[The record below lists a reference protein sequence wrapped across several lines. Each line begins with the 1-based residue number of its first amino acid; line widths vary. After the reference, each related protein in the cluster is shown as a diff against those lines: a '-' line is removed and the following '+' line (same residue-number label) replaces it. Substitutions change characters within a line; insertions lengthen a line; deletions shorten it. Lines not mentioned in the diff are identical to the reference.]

1 MAQVSPRRDLPKP
14 ERWRFHCPSQEAGN
28 GGIVVKMEEEH
39 VTCPKWYPVFLS
51 GLGLTSLIFYQLF
64 T

>member
-1 MAQVSPRRDLPKP
+1 M
-14 ERWRFHCPSQEAGN
+14 
-28 GGIVVKMEEEH
+28 VVKVEEEH
-39 VTCPKWYPVFLS
+39 FACPKWYPVFLS

>member
-1 MAQVSPRRDLPKP
+1 MPWSFKDGAAALSLSWLGSR
-14 ERWRFHCPSQEAGN
+14 H
-28 GGIVVKMEEEH
+28 GGIAVKVEEEH
-39 VTCPKWYPVFLS
+39 VGCPKWYPVFLS